1 MNDQALKKLG
11 QHYIIVVMVLTRFI
25 GFLGGSLTIY
35 YVNLTLPSLS
45 ANSSFVVLAA
55 SAVVLAVATTLAL
68 GLLETRGLRPVLRK
82 LAAGEPIDLA
92 DALRA
97 GREAVQFCVRY
108 HLHSAILVPLV
119 TTLPVCLA
127 MWLIEGAHA
136 DVLVQVCIGTSL
148 GISTSLLLTFFV
160 IERWM
165 QPVIRYLLDSGI
177 PIAYD
182 ELPVSNLRFRMN
194 LSFGMI
200 IVLTGVMIGALAN
213 QRGMD
218 IIDHPEHQ
226 AEVVAS
232 LREHTI
238 YIMLFAVGAGLVLSR
253 MLSDSVAS
261 RVQLM
266 LQAMKHVQEGNL
278 AERLQASGND
288 EIDILA
294 RQFNEMIEQLSCN
307 DNTIRDLNANL
318 EQKVK
323 RRTRQ
328 LSKSK
333 QSLKRSLVRLREYDR
348 LKTEFFSNLSHE
360 LRTPL
365 TMILAP
371 VERILDRHKT
381 TLPATVT
388 SMLSTV
394 RINGQRLLELI
405 NRLLDFS
412 KLEAGHMKLNMGRLD
427 VNELVRELVS
437 AATPL
442 AEERNVRLIV
452 DCDPELVAFGA
463 DVEKIDTV
471 ISNLFSN
478 ALKFTPAGGT
488 VRLETFHTADRVW
501 VSVTDSGI
509 GIDEAQHS
517 RVFERFVQVDGSS
530 SRQFA
535 GTGLGLALAKE
546 LVELHGGQIHLRSE
560 LGRGSRF
567 WFDLP
572 LAEVPAQFRLADG
585 VEGPAP
591 AARARKAG
599 RFADLEICDDQDSSG
614 PAAAD
619 GLPRATVLVVDD
631 TPEMRALMGEIL
643 GEEHNV
649 IFARDGAEGLEVA
662 LREHPD
668 LIVSDVMMPKVD
680 GQEFCR
686 RIKADPL
693 TAHVP
698 FIMVTAKAGI
708 DMKIEGLDC
717 GADDYLAKPFDQK
730 ELRARTRSLLKLRGM
745 HGALDKQN
753 RELQT
758 AYQELK
764 SLQGQLVQSEKMSS
778 LGQLVA
784 GLAHEI
790 NNAINGVYNG
800 IQPLLATARKLEA
813 NVTPL
818 LAGPQTDKSTNAAGN
833 APSSEQIAK
842 LFSRIFS
849 LATVIENGA
858 TRTARIVTDLKTFSH
873 PDNEKSAGFDLH
885 RSLDMCL
892 NLLSNQFND
901 RIVVRRQYG
910 ELGKV
915 FGPSGQLNQVFM
927 NLLTNAQQAIPGE
940 GEITVTTS
948 QDERNISV
956 SVRDTGTG
964 IPEEIRDKIFD
975 PFFTTKEPGVGTG
988 LGLSLSYGIVSRL
1001 GGTIECHS
1009 EVGQGT
1015 EFIIKFPSTLP
1026 SDEQPAGGGKVE
1038 HALAGA
1044 AQRGAL

>member
-1 MNDQALKKLG
+1 MNQRWLDKLG
-11 QHYIIVVMVLTRFI
+11 QHYILAVMVLTRFI

-35 YVNLTLPSLS
+35 YVNLTLPALQATS
-45 ANSSFVVLAA
+45 AFLWLAVCA
-55 SAVVLAVATTLAL
+55 IVMAVATTLLL
-68 GLLETRGLRPVLRK
+68 GLFETRSLRPCCANWPRK
-82 LAAGEPIDLA
+82 NPSTCPTPC
-92 DALRA
+92 A

-108 HLHSAILVPLV
+108 HLHSAVLVPLV
-119 TTLPVCLA
+119 TTAPVCVA
-127 MWLIEGAHA
+127 MWLLERAPA

-148 GISTSLLLTFFV
+148 GIASSLLLTFFV

-165 QPVIRYLLDSGI
+165 QPVVQYLLQRGI

-182 ELPVSNLRFRMN
+182 ELPVSNLRLRMN

-218 IIDHPEHQ
+218 IVNDPEHQ
-226 AEVVAS
+226 AETVAS
-232 LREHTI
+232 LRQHTI
-238 YIMLFAVGAGLVLSR
+238 YIMIFAVGAGLVLAR
-253 MLSDSVAS
+253 MLSDSVAT

-266 LQAMKHVQEGNL
+266 LQAMKRVQQGNL
-278 AERLQASGND
+278 ADRLQASGND

-294 RQFNEMIEQLSCN
+294 RQFNAMVEQLGRN

-328 LSKSK
+328 LSRSK
-333 QSLKRSLVRLREYDR
+333 QSLQRSLARLREYDR

-381 TLPATVT
+381 TLPPTVS

-427 VNELVRELVS
+427 INSLVQELVA

-442 AEERNVRLIV
+442 AEERNVRLEL
-452 DCDPELVAFGA
+452 DCDPELVPFGA

-478 ALKFTPAGGT
+478 AIKFTPAGGT

-501 VSVTDSGI
+501 FSVTDSGI
-509 GIDEAQHS
+509 GIDEAQHA
-517 RVFERFVQVDGSS
+517 RIFERFVQVDGSS

-560 LGRGSRF
+560 LGHGSRF

-572 LAEVPAQFRLADG
+572 LAEVPADLRLP
-585 VEGPAP
+585 EGEKGCSESS
-591 AARARKAG
+591 RACKAI
-599 RFADLEICDDQDSSG
+599 RFADLEICDDQSTAGDAEDSQR
-614 PAAAD
+614 
-619 GLPRATVLVVDD
+619 PRATVLVVDD

-643 GEEHNV
+643 GEEYHV
-649 IFARDGAEGLEVA
+649 LFARDGAEGLEVA
-662 LREHPD
+662 AAEHPD

-698 FIMVTAKAGI
+698 FIMVTAKAGL

-730 ELRARTRSLLKLRGM
+730 ELRARTRSLLKLRGL
-745 HGALDKQN
+745 HGDLDKQN
-753 RELQT
+753 RALQA

-764 SLQGQLVQSEKMSS
+764 SLQGQLIQSEKMSS

-818 LAGPQTDKSTNAAGN
+818 VAGPAG
-833 APSSEQIAK
+833 ASGERDQVAK
-842 LFSRIFS
+842 LFARIFS

-858 TRTARIVTDLKTFSH
+858 TRTARIVGDLKTFSH
-873 PDNEKSAGFDLH
+873 PDNEKSAEFDLH
-885 RSLDMCL
+885 RSLDVCL
-892 NLLSNQFND
+892 NLLSNQIKG
-901 RIVVRRQYG
+901 RITVHRTYG
-910 ELGKV
+910 EVGHV

-927 NLLTNAQQAIPGE
+927 NLLTNAQQAIPGA

-948 QDERNISV
+948 QDEHWVTV

-964 IPEEIRDKIFD
+964 IPPEIRGKIFD

-988 LGLSLSYGIVSRL
+988 LGLSLSYGIISRL
-1001 GGTIECHS
+1001 GGTIECNS
-1009 EVGQGT
+1009 TVGQGT
-1015 EFIIKFPSTLP
+1015 EFIVKFLRVSPTAA
-1026 SDEQPAGGGKVE
+1026 EIAAAPAAAGQNTPP
-1038 HALAGA
+1038 HALASA
-1044 AQRGAL
+1044 AH